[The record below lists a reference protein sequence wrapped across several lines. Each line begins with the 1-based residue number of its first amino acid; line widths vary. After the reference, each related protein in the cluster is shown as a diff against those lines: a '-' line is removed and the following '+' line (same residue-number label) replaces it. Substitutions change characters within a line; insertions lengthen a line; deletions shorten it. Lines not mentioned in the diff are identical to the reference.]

1 MAYVIDQE
9 SVGRNLKHVS
19 SHSNGRYSR
28 PSYSSWHE
36 LDRFLV
42 LGRAGSQVE
51 TAEVSHY

>member
-1 MAYVIDQE
+1 VVYVIDQE

-19 SHSNGRYSR
+19 SHSNGRCSR

-42 LGRAGSQVE
+42 LGRAGSQVK
-51 TAEVSHY
+51 TAEISHY